1 MGLHKILKIV
11 AFALAI
17 IGAIFA
23 LMLIAGDDES
33 DVGMAGNML
42 YIAYVV
48 LGLVLAMVLVF
59 VVKGLF
65 AGNVKKTLMSVGA
78 FLAIVI
84 ISYAVSSG
92 ADLDLKPFLQ
102 KGQDVTESTSKNV
115 GAGLITFYVLA
126 ILAIASMAYSG
137 VKKIFNK

>member
-1 MGLHKILKIV
+1 MGLHKVLKIV

-23 LMLIAGDDES
+23 LMIMAGDEEAAQS
-33 DVGMAGNML
+33 MGGNML
-42 YIAYVV
+42 YVSYVV
-48 LGLVLAMVLVF
+48 LFIIVALVLIF
-59 VVKGLF
+59 VIKGLF

-78 FLAIVI
+78 FLAIIVL
-84 ISYAVSSG
+84 SYAMSSG
-92 ADLDLKPFLQ
+92 TDLDLQPFVD
-102 KGQDVTESTSKNV
+102 KGADVTEATSKRV
-115 GAGLITFYVLA
+115 GAGLYAFYVLA